1 MKEPRF
7 MLAGLSGFIVYF
19 CWTALEPILAPRLND
34 LNHSSLEIGV
44 IFFVGPLFY
53 FLAGIGV

>member
-1 MKEPRF
+1 
-7 MLAGLSGFIVYF
+7 MLAGLSGLMVYF

-53 FLAGIGV
+53 FVAGIGV